1 MATSY
6 KGARP
11 FISYN
16 GLQVPDSHFAI
27 QWLEE
32 NGVTKKL
39 DGGLDAKTA
48 SLSEAYRMLA
58 VSLCDLMS
66 MWRWLVPANAQ
77 FVQQT
82 ILADA
87 PALLRRTIY
96 QTGHKKSLK
105 RFQLAGLARHS
116 RAELLSLADCQLDA
130 LATLLG
136 DGQGYLLGTDAPTT
150 LDSAVF
156 GILCQF
162 VLAGNARVH
171 AAAVTMTVAKGAAAA
186 LGAPLADFEV
196 ARAVTPGMVRY
207 VRRVGHTVFP
217 EFGAGV
223 DDETWRGLEADTR
236 ATQAARQRL
245 VSS

>member
-1 MATSY
+1 MATSL

-39 DGGLDAKTA
+39 DGELDAKTA
-48 SLSEAYRMLA
+48 SLAEAYRMLA
-58 VSLCDLMS
+58 VGLCDLIS
-66 MWRWLVPANAQ
+66 MWRWLVPANGQ

-82 ILADA
+82 ILAEA

-96 QTGHKKSLK
+96 QTGNKKYLN

-116 RAELLSLADCQLDA
+116 RAELLSLADRQLDA

-136 DGQGYLLGTDAPTT
+136 DGQGYVLGTDAPTT
-150 LDSAVF
+150 LDCAVF
-156 GILCQF
+156 GALCQF

-171 AAAVTMTVAKGAAAA
+171 AAAAAKITADKRAAAA

-207 VRRVGHTVFP
+207 VRRVGHAVFP
-217 EFGAGV
+217 EFAAGV
-223 DDETWRGLEADTR
+223 DDETWRGLEAD
-236 ATQAARQRL
+236 ASAAQAAR
-245 VSS
+245 